1 MKRVLVANRGE
12 IAVRVIYALREMGI
26 ESVAVY
32 SDADAEAL
40 HVKLADYAM
49 RVGPPPASESYLNY
63 YRIIAAAEASGAE
76 AIHPG
81 YGFLAENAE
90 FARIVEE
97 HGLTFIGPSPEA
109 ITQMGDKA
117 LAKKIMREA
126 GVPVVPGSPG
136 PLSSAGEAKEIAEE
150 VGYPVLL
157 KAVAGGGGRGM
168 RVVREPA
175 ELERA
180 FEMAS
185 AEAQAAFGDGRLYL
199 EKFIERPR
207 HIEVQVLG
215 DGERAVH
222 LGERECSIQR
232 RHQKLIEEAPS
243 PVVNPGLRKRLG
255 EAAVRAAE
263 AIGYRS
269 AGTVEFIMDQEGNF
283 YFIEMNT
290 RIQVEHPVTEMITGV
305 DLVKAQIR
313 LAQGERLW
321 LKQEDIALNGHS
333 IEVRINAEDPLR
345 DFAPNPGKI
354 EVLHKPGGPGV
365 RVDSHIYQG
374 YVVPPHYDSL
384 LAKLIV
390 HGETR
395 EEARAR
401 MLRALEEFVIEGV
414 KTTIPFHISV
424 VSSEEFAQAEFDTKF
439 LERFPYRERVEE
451 LIREVRGEGGG

>member
-1 MKRVLVANRGE
+1 VKRVLVANRGE

-40 HVKLADYAM
+40 HVKLADYAV

-90 FARIVEE
+90 FARLVEE
-97 HGLTFIGPSPEA
+97 HGLVFIGPSPEA

-150 VGYPVLL
+150 VGYPILL

-243 PVVNPGLRKRLG
+243 PVVDPELRKRLG
-255 EAAVRAAE
+255 EAAVKAAE

-290 RIQVEHPVTEMITGV
+290 RIQVEHPVTEMVTGV

-313 LAQGERLW
+313 LAQGENLW
-321 LKQEDIALNGHS
+321 LRQEDITLKGHS

-345 DFAPNPGKI
+345 EFAPNPGKI

-374 YVVPPHYDSL
+374 YAVPPHYDSL

-390 HGETR
+390 HGENR

-424 VSSEEFAQAEFDTKF
+424 VSSEEFARAEFDTKF

>member
-26 ESVAVY
+26 ESVAVH

-40 HVKLADYAM
+40 HVKLADYAV
-49 RVGPPPASESYLNY
+49 RIGPPPPSESYLNY
-63 YRIIAAAEASGAE
+63 FRIIAAAEASGAD

-81 YGFLAENAE
+81 YGFLAENPE
-90 FARIVEE
+90 FAKLVQE
-97 HGLTFIGPSPEA
+97 HGLIFIGPSPEA
-109 ITQMGDKA
+109 IAQMGDKA

-136 PLSSAGEAKEIAEE
+136 PLSSAEEAAEIAQE

-168 RVVREPA
+168 RVVREPG
-175 ELERA
+175 ELRQA

-215 DGERAVH
+215 DGQRAIH

-243 PVVNPGLRKRLG
+243 PVVTPELREKLG

-290 RIQVEHPVTEMITGV
+290 RIQVEHPVTEMVTGV
-305 DLVKAQIR
+305 DLIKAQIR
-313 LAQGERLW
+313 IAQGEELW
-321 LKQEDIALNGHS
+321 LRQEDIRMSGHS
-333 IEVRINAEDPLR
+333 IEVRVNAEDPLR
-345 DFAPNPGKI
+345 DFAPSPGKI

-374 YVVPPHYDSL
+374 YTVPPFYDSL
-384 LAKLIV
+384 LAKLVV
-390 HGETR
+390 HGADR
-395 EEARAR
+395 AEARAR
-401 MLRALEEFVIEGV
+401 MLRALEEFVIEGP

-424 VSSEEFAQAEFDTKF
+424 VSSEEFAKGEFDTKF
-439 LERFPYRERVEE
+439 LERFPYKERVRE
-451 LIREVRGEGGG
+451 LIAEVRGEGGG